1 MRDEKREKRRDEIE
15 VAAYEILEQKGFA
28 GLSILAVAKS
38 AKTSNETIYRWYGDK
53 SGLFHALIA
62 RNADVIAAE
71 ISDQVDLVSLG
82 VTLLATLTGPR
93 AIALNRAAAADPSG
107 ELGRAIAEGGRARI
121 MPQITEVIEKS
132 WPKGDPAEIAEVW
145 ISLLIGDLQVR
156 RTNGSLLPLTSA
168 EHQSR
173 SARAFGLISKLYG
186 DI

>member
-1 MRDEKREKRRDEIE
+1 MRDEAREKRRDEIE

-28 GLSILAVAKS
+28 GLSILSVAKS

-53 SGLFHALIA
+53 TGLFHALIA

-71 ISDQVDLVSLG
+71 ISDQVDLESLG

-107 ELGRAIAEGGRARI
+107 ELGRAIAQGGRARI
-121 MPQITEVIEKS
+121 MPQIISAIQTS
-132 WPKGDPAEIAEVW
+132 LPKGDPTEIAEVW

-156 RTNGSLLPLTSA
+156 RTNGSLLPLTTA
-168 EHQSR
+168 EHHTR
-173 SARAFGLISKLYG
+173 SKRALDLISKLYG
-186 DI
+186 PL